1 LVSAA
6 ARRRRWR
13 RRDVPAAT
21 ATTGDEREAY
31 TVLRACFVNPLTTR
45 ADVEALVE
53 LTIHLA
59 RVVRFEG
66 ET

>member
-1 LVSAA
+1 MLHKLESCDG
-6 ARRRRWR
+6 RRS
-13 RRDVPAAT
+13 AAT

-45 ADVEALVE
+45 ADVDALAE
-53 LTIHLA
+53 LTIHRA
-59 RVVRFEG
+59 RVVRCEG